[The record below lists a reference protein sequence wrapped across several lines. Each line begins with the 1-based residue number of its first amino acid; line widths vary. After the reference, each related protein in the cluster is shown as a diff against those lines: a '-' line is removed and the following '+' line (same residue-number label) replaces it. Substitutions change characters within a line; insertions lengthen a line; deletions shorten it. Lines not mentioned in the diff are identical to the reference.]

1 MIFVVLP
8 SNFSSISADF
18 IITNSNIEQL
28 MKSTQ
33 PLAIALS
40 TLVISLEDAI
50 AVPYNLGISSLNLRF
65 DNITTGEKR

>member
-1 MIFVVLP
+1 MIFVVLS